1 MVLVVTAPRLMESR
15 TAAVLRALSTGAN
28 FLAVRRW
35 TYARAYRPSG
45 RKMMD
50 VSGIVNW
57 FHITFSVYIDF
68 SRFERWTVIKLG
80 FSEVGLQVLL
90 L

>member
-1 MVLVVTAPRLMESR
+1 MVLFLVRSASSSLVSMVLVVTAPRLMESR

-57 FHITFSVYIDF
+57 F
-68 SRFERWTVIKLG
+68 
-80 FSEVGLQVLL
+80 
-90 L
+90 